1 MKIKKVILADKS
13 LDIYVNEGFVYDIP
27 FSRMRT
33 PEAILDWVH
42 QICIAKNWGRE
53 NAAEILERRTIKEDI
68 MSKLEH
74 IKPIINRVMEQLKEK
89 AKQIKLDELN
99 RKMGR

>member
-1 MKIKKVILADKS
+1 MTD
-13 LDIYVNEGFVYDIP
+13 
-27 FSRMRT
+27 
-33 PEAILDWVH
+33 
-42 QICIAKNWGRE
+42 Q
-53 NAAEILERRTIKEDI
+53 
-68 MSKLEH
+68 LEH

>member
-1 MKIKKVILADKS
+1 
-13 LDIYVNEGFVYDIP
+13 
-27 FSRMRT
+27 
-33 PEAILDWVH
+33 
-42 QICIAKNWGRE
+42 
-53 NAAEILERRTIKEDI
+53 

-74 IKPIINRVMEQLKEK
+74 IKPIISRVMEQLKEK

>member
-1 MKIKKVILADKS
+1 
-13 LDIYVNEGFVYDIP
+13 
-27 FSRMRT
+27 
-33 PEAILDWVH
+33 
-42 QICIAKNWGRE
+42 
-53 NAAEILERRTIKEDI
+53 

-74 IKPIINRVMEQLKEK
+74 IKPIINRVKEQLKEK